1 MSRNSRSVIE
11 HPRLA
16 MIRRRP
22 WTMKAEGSGSMIFE
36 TNRRLR
42 TGIHRSW
49 DPRRSK
55 LAAGLVNAQS
65 EVQWLPDHKSTVLYL
80 GAGHGRTVSHLHDL
94 MWGREGH
101 GRLIAI
107 DISAR
112 CLRDLRQ
119 MAATRQGIL
128 PILGDVREVHWMA
141 MSLDEPATHLIQDV
155 STSGQD
161 EIFARSTRFLQVGG
175 WALLSLKLASE
186 RGGKTMKDAV
196 TAAHSTLTDHGLE
209 VLEILDLAPHQREHR
224 LFVAR
229 KVS

>member
-1 MSRNSRSVIE
+1 MSRDSRSVVE

-16 MIRRRP
+16 MMRRRP
-22 WTMKAEGSGSMIFE
+22 WTMKASGSGSMIFE
-36 TNRRLR
+36 TTRKLR
-42 TGIHRSW
+42 AGIHRAW

-55 LAAGLVNAQS
+55 LAAGLVNTQGKV
-65 EVQWLPDHKSTVLYL
+65 EWLPDHTSTVLYL

-94 MWGREGH
+94 MQNEDDS

-119 MAATRQGIL
+119 MAATRPGIL
-128 PILGDVREVHWMA
+128 PVLGDAREVRWMA
-141 MSLDEPATHLIQDV
+141 MGLDEPATHLVQDV
-155 STSGQD
+155 STSGQA
-161 EIFARSTRFLQVGG
+161 EIFARSTRFLQTGG

-186 RGGKTMKDAV
+186 RGGKKTTDAV
-196 TAAHSTLTDHGLE
+196 NAALATLSDHGLD
-209 VLEILDLAPHQREHR
+209 VLNVLDLSPHQREHR

>member
-1 MSRNSRSVIE
+1 MSRDSRSMVE

-16 MIRRRP
+16 MLRRRP
-22 WTMKAEGSGSMIFE
+22 WTMKASGSGSMVFE
-36 TNRRLR
+36 TTRRLR

-55 LAAGLVNAQS
+55 LAAGLVNAQN
-65 EVQWLPDHKSTVLYL
+65 EVEWLPDYTSTVLYL

-94 MWGREGH
+94 IWDGETH

-119 MAATRQGIL
+119 MASTRPGIL
-128 PILGDVREVHWMA
+128 PVLGDAREVRWMA
-141 MSLDEPATHLIQDV
+141 MGLDEPATHLIQDV
-155 STSGQD
+155 STSGQA
-161 EIFARSTRFLQVGG
+161 EIFARSTRFLQAGG

>member
-1 MSRNSRSVIE
+1 MSRHQRSVVE

-16 MIRRRP
+16 MMRGRP

-36 TNRRLR
+36 TTRRLR
-42 TGIHRSW
+42 TGIHRAW

-55 LAAGLVNAQS
+55 LAAGLITTQG
-65 EVQWLPDHKSTVLYL
+65 EVEWLPNHTSTVLYL

-94 MWGREGH
+94 MQNGDDSGRI
-101 GRLIAI
+101 IAI

-128 PILGDVREVHWMA
+128 PILGDVRESRWMA
-141 MSLDEPATHLIQDV
+141 MALDEPATHLVQDV
-155 STSGQD
+155 STSGQAD
-161 EIFARSTRFLQVGG
+161 IFARSTRFLQIGG

-186 RGGKTMKDAV
+186 RGGKTTTDAV
-196 TAAHSTLTDHGLE
+196 NAALATLSEHGLD
-209 VLEILDLAPHQREHR
+209 VLDVLDMAPHQREHR
-224 LFVAR
+224 LFVAQ